1 MVHFIEKMGSFSLL
15 APKHPS
21 ITTSTPKTRNAQN
34 HSNFGLAS
42 SQGTTSNA
50 ATLNAQ
56 NRQTGTLHSKK
67 SSDYDSETD
76 TDVQKGNK
84 NNKI

>member
-1 MVHFIEKMGSFSLL
+1 MVHFIEKMGSFSLQ

-21 ITTSTPKTRNAQN
+21 ITPSTPKTRNAQN

-42 SQGTTSNA
+42 SQGTSNA

-56 NRQTGTLHSKK
+56 NRQTDTLHSKK

-76 TDVQKGNK
+76 TDVQTGNK